1 MTLTVGLHTL
11 EKVDPCDATPP
22 TSPTDLTSAQALI
35 ASLRSEVED
44 LLAQRN
50 AAEETVRRYAKQ
62 ADIDRVTIQAWER
75 LSLEW
80 VKERAAF
87 EARLWV
93 LEKVAR
99 TAPPQ
104 VHLHIH
110 VHQGGVVNVLG
121 GGS

>member
-1 MTLTVGLHTL
+1 MNATALRPTPVTDDRQT
-11 EKVDPCDATPP
+11 DPLSAFP
-22 TSPTDLTSAQALI
+22 DLTSEQALI

-62 ADIDRVTIQAWER
+62 ADIDRVTIQTWER

-99 TAPPQ
+99 TTPPQ

-121 GGS
+121 GGG